1 MATDQDVELDEDLT
15 HTAWAIIAN
24 SANWNMEDPTSL
36 EWRAA
41 AIRWRDKYHES
52 LSKPEQAPMEAQD
65 LCSVMVAEPVTDD
78 PWMRQRCLELAIS
91 TLPLVRKT
99 EELTF
104 IERARYFEQYIKNGA
119 FETEGV
125 MKAGS

>member
-1 MATDQDVELDEDLT
+1 MLNQDVELDEDLT
-15 HTAWAIIAN
+15 HTAWGIIAN
-24 SANWNMEDPTSL
+24 SANWNMDDPTSL

-41 AIRWRDKYHES
+41 AIRWRDKYHDS
-52 LSKPEQAPMEAQD
+52 LSKPEQATEGVDFVNASMTVVRE
-65 LCSVMVAEPVTDD
+65 SDD

-99 EELTF
+99 EELIF

-119 FETEGV
+119 FENAE
-125 MKAGS
+125 A